1 MNSVHWLGTQ
11 LQDLGADASA
21 AAVLLQKL
29 SDGASD
35 AVWRGDSA
43 DAFRARILELPV
55 HLDQLG
61 SSYQVAGDG
70 FVTYAAVV
78 ADIAVRAEGFRA
90 AGASADRDKS
100 RAVSAQGAWVDPVVA
115 VNAAVVAN
123 AAAGGVLVAPVPV
136 VAGVNPHD
144 EAVRVAAARL
154 QAATDSLHEL
164 GGERRS
170 ADDRVQGS
178 LEAAHQVGM
187 QNRSAWSHFWEDLSS
202 VLAVITIVLLVVAV
216 VVLFVVAG
224 PAAWAAAGAASGFV
238 ASAAAGAAA
247 AGAAMAGVGTAMTVV
262 GAAALGVHSVQAVRG
277 EASWADV
284 GVEAL
289 WQLGPGVALKG
300 LKYFGDAAR
309 GLKAGAAAEDAA
321 AGIKNVKNAVPTPA
335 GPMKPPTAPKPSS
348 TSGPKP
354 TNAPKPPAGP
364 NPPSS
369 PNPPAAPKPNVDSP
383 AAPNPKTP
391 RIKQTYEAVR
401 NRVTLR
407 VQTERDIYAN
417 ARRNSDGDF
426 ICASSNDIIPAQVNA
441 KGERI
446 RFDPKTGKPDP
457 NGITFP
463 QKGKFD
469 FGHRPDHE
477 WRKYQDEAAAG
488 GYDRARVIEDQNN
501 PEIYQ
506 LETPSS
512 NRSHAGE
519 TP

>member
-1 MNSVHWLGTQ
+1 M
-11 LQDLGADASA
+11 
-21 AAVLLQKL
+21 
-29 SDGASD
+29 
-35 AVWRGDSA
+35 
-43 DAFRARILELPV
+43 

-321 AGIKNVKNAVPTPA
+321 AGLTQARAGSARDAASAWASRTTISANAQVAGARAYGRTVLDEASGLVTSRAGALPGGGSASVGTTMSEIRSGASAARASAIDDALTGPVVFRPPRSGYTEAQHVQAQEAVDGANKALKNGQVASEGRVATSKDQELLRAKDHAVAAEKKLKASEGDPYLPGQHVGHNPDAMWTGKGESV
-335 GPMKPPTAPKPSS
+335 GPWLRQDAKVNLTMGSQGSKYPEHF
-348 TSGPKP
+348 KP
-354 TNAPKPPAGP
+354 TEF
-364 NPPSS
+364 
-369 PNPPAAPKPNVDSP
+369 
-383 AAPNPKTP
+383 
-391 RIKQTYEAVR
+391 RYER
-401 NRVTLR
+401 G
-407 VQTERDIYAN
+407 
-417 ARRNSDGDF
+417 S
-426 ICASSNDIIPAQVNA
+426 
-441 KGERI
+441 
-446 RFDPKTGKPDP
+446 
-457 NGITFP
+457 
-463 QKGKFD
+463 
-469 FGHRPDHE
+469 
-477 WRKYQDEAAAG
+477 
-488 GYDRARVIEDQNN
+488 
-501 PEIYQ
+501 
-506 LETPSS
+506 
-512 NRSHAGE
+512 
-519 TP
+519 